1 MLDVKKSK
9 KQEEKDDF
17 ELEDS
22 YLDKGLDDSFN
33 FFDDDDDKEE
43 DEPEG
48 GGPKSGG
55 KKFILI
61 GVVLVLIIALVA
73 AFFLLRGRGK
83 EDENVVEDSPVYTEV
98 IEEQPE
104 VEEPPVEVNPSG
116 LTDEE
121 EQMYN
126 AALGI
131 GVQDLTDNDINQN
144 DTPMTSGDFTKDYNS
159 TDIPMFYEIKN
170 IRTVNDYISYTKYRT
185 STADGVELYWL
196 DGEYHGKPVRLTTTL
211 QVFKELSA
219 SGVVPVLVE
228 VTTTKDG
235 NQLVTGFTVDTSQQ
249 VED

>member
-1 MLDVKKSK
+1 
-9 KQEEKDDF
+9 
-17 ELEDS
+17 
-22 YLDKGLDDSFN
+22 
-33 FFDDDDDKEE
+33 
-43 DEPEG
+43 
-48 GGPKSGG
+48 
-55 KKFILI
+55 
-61 GVVLVLIIALVA
+61 
-73 AFFLLRGRGK
+73 
-83 EDENVVEDSPVYTEV
+83 
-98 IEEQPE
+98 
-104 VEEPPVEVNPSG
+104 
-116 LTDEE
+116 
-121 EQMYN
+121 MYN